1 LLKENNMFGTNYTG
15 GDVLSYRSAS
25 EINSAMG
32 RVYGHMSIAVI
43 VSMFVSYFV
52 GTSPELLA
60 FFFTGVLKW
69 IVIFAPLVAI
79 FVVSYILGNNPSKSV
94 AQLCLHGFAA
104 LMGLSFS
111 MIFAVFAMGS
121 IVSAFMG
128 AAILFAVMSG
138 YGYFTKQSL
147 DSLGKFMFVGLIAI
161 VIASIINIFIGSTV
175 MQMVI
180 SALAI
185 IIFMGLTAY
194 DTQKIREAVSV
205 DTSDG
210 VEIRGALTLYMDFI
224 NLFINLLQ
232 LFGDRK

>member
-1 LLKENNMFGTNYTG
+1 MFGTNYVSDGT
-15 GDVLSYRSAS
+15 VSYRSAQ
-25 EINSAMG
+25 EVNAAMG
-32 RVYGHMSIAVI
+32 RVYGHMSLAVL
-43 VSMFVSYFV
+43 VSMLVSYFI

-69 IVIFAPLVAI
+69 IVIFAPLAAI
-79 FVVSYILGNNPSKSV
+79 FGVSYVLGNNPTKGV

-111 MIFAVFAMGS
+111 MIFAVFTMGS

-147 DSLGKFMFVGLIAI
+147 DSMGRFMFVGLIAI
-161 VIASIINIFIGSTV
+161 VIASIVNIFIGSTV

-185 IIFMGLTAY
+185 IIFLGLTAY
-194 DTQKIREAVSV
+194 DTQKIREIVST
-205 DTSDG
+205 DTSPA
-210 VEIRGALTLYMDFI
+210 VEVSGALSLYMDFI
-224 NLFINLLQ
+224 NLFLNLLQ
-232 LFGDRK
+232 LFGGRKD

>member
-1 LLKENNMFGTNYTG
+1 MFGTNYVSDGT
-15 GDVLSYRSAS
+15 VSYRSAQ
-25 EINSAMG
+25 EVNTAMG
-32 RVYGHMSIAVI
+32 RVYGHMSLAVL
-43 VSMFVSYFV
+43 VSMLVSYFI

-69 IVIFAPLVAI
+69 IVIFAPLAAI
-79 FVVSYILGNNPSKSV
+79 FGVSYVLGNNPTKGV

-111 MIFAVFAMGS
+111 MIFAVFTMGS

-147 DSLGKFMFVGLIAI
+147 DSMGRFMFVGLIAI
-161 VIASIINIFIGSTV
+161 VIASIVNIFIGSTV

-185 IIFMGLTAY
+185 IIFLGLTAY
-194 DTQKIREAVSV
+194 DTQKIREIVST
-205 DTSDG
+205 DTSPA
-210 VEIRGALTLYMDFI
+210 VEVSGALSLYMDFI
-224 NLFINLLQ
+224 NLFLNLLQ
-232 LFGDRK
+232 LFGGRKD

>member
-1 LLKENNMFGTNYTG
+1 MFGANYTDG
-15 GDVLSYRSAS
+15 GVLSYRTAE

-32 RVYGHMSIAVI
+32 RVYGHMSLAVI
-43 VSMFVSYFV
+43 VSMLVSYFV
-52 GTSPELLA
+52 GTSPELLQ

-79 FVVSYILGNNPSKSV
+79 FGVSYVLGNNPSKGV

-111 MIFAVFAMGS
+111 MIFAIFTMGS

-128 AAILFAVMSG
+128 AAILFGVMSG
-138 YGYFTKQSL
+138 YGYFTKRSL
-147 DSLGKFMFVGLIAI
+147 DSMGKFMIVGLIAI
-161 VIASIINIFIGSTV
+161 VIASIVNIFIGSTV

-185 IIFMGLTAY
+185 IIFLGLTAY
-194 DTQKIREAVSV
+194 DTQKIREELSV
-205 DTSDG
+205 DATPSAE
-210 VEIRGALTLYMDFI
+210 VSGALTLYMDFI